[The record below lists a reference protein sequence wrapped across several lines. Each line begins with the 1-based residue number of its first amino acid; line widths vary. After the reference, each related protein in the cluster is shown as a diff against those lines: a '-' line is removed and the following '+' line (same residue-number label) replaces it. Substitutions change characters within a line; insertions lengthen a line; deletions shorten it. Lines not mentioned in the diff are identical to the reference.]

1 MGDRHHLLHPQG
13 PLLDGID
20 LGFERSAEAH
30 QVLEKQEARPGAEK
44 GVHTGRGS
52 SLTKTMSVELNLLE
66 SSIKLFRY
74 YKGLGEKAI
83 GQLNDEQVL
92 VQPNN
97 ASNSIA
103 LIVHHLSGNM
113 LSRWTDFLTSDGEKP
128 WRDRDAEFSVG
139 YKDKKELLAAWEK
152 GWTCLFQALEAL
164 KPADLSRMI
173 YIRNEGQTVMEAIQR
188 QLAHYASHVGQIVFY
203 AKLLKGD
210 EFKSL
215 SIPKGESRSF
225 NKQKFSQEKERR
237 HFTDGL

>member
-1 MGDRHHLLHPQG
+1 
-13 PLLDGID
+13 
-20 LGFERSAEAH
+20 
-30 QVLEKQEARPGAEK
+30 
-44 GVHTGRGS
+44 
-52 SLTKTMSVELNLLE
+52 MSVELNLLE
-66 SSIKLFRY
+66 NSIKLFRY

-92 VQPNN
+92 VQPND

-128 WRDRDAEFSVG
+128 WRDRDAEFSVS
-139 YKDKKELLAAWEK
+139 YKDKKELLADWEK
-152 GWTCLFQALEAL
+152 GWACLFQALEAL

-215 SIPKGESRSF
+215 STPKGESRSF
-225 NKQKFSQEKERR
+225 NHQKFSQEKERK
-237 HFTDGL
+237 HFTDGS